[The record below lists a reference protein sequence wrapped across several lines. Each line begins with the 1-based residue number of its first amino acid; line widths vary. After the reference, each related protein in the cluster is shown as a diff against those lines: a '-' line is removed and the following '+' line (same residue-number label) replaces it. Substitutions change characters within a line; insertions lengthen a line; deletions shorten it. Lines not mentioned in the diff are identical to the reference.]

1 MNDHP
6 FYIETEEEKRF
17 KKRQS
22 PSLPVGW
29 QILSLLVILGGIF
42 YGLLNSEI
50 RAVFFNDEPNT
61 TITTP
66 PPEISNSN
74 FAPAVVSD
82 LAEVSILAKSALVF
96 DTKDQRVLYEKN
108 AEKALP
114 LASITKLMTALL
126 AYELVSDDTLV
137 TLSAEALSQENSGD
151 LRAGETF
158 KIKELTDF
166 TLVASYNGAA
176 YALAERV
183 GQELGGDNPTAS
195 FVAGMN
201 VKAKELDLKSLE
213 FLNPTGL
220 DVSET
225 KAGAVGS
232 AKDVTL
238 LMEYIIKNFPEI
250 LEPTIFDISEVRNT
264 NGQLHRAKNTNNL
277 VGRIPNLI
285 GSKTGFTDL
294 AGGNLTIAM
303 NIGLDRVIIIT
314 VLGSSPTDRFSDME
328 KLVNLVQTAYGEN
341 VAREEEITL

>member
-1 MNDHP
+1 MSNRP

-17 KKRQS
+17 KKRR
-22 PSLPVGW
+22 PPTLPVGW
-29 QILSLLVILGGIF
+29 QILSLLIILGGIF

-50 RAVFFNDEPNT
+50 RAVFFGDKSDT
-61 TITTP
+61 AITTP
-66 PPEISNSN
+66 PPEISNMD
-74 FAPAVVSD
+74 FAPAIVQN
-82 LAEVSILAKSALVF
+82 LAEVSILAKSAYVF

-108 AEKALP
+108 AEKAFP

-126 AYELVSDDTLV
+126 AYELVSDDALV
-137 TLSAEALSQENSGD
+137 TLSDTALSQENSGD
-151 LRAGETF
+151 LRVGETF

-183 GQELGGDNPTAS
+183 GQELGGENSTAS

-201 VKAKELDLKSLE
+201 IKAKELNLKSLE

-225 KAGAVGS
+225 KAGATGS
-232 AKDVTL
+232 AKDVSL
-238 LMEYIIKNFPEI
+238 LMEYIIENFPEI
-250 LEPTIFDISEVRNT
+250 LEPTIFDNSEVRNT

-314 VLGSSPTDRFSDME
+314 VLGSSPTDRFSDMA

-341 VAREEEITL
+341 IERAEEVTL